1 MINYKK
7 LTEDIVKE
15 TIQNTH
21 FNNGEFLLVFFNR
34 KWNESFFNEINTIIK
49 KYDSGK

>member
-21 FNNGEFLLVFFNR
+21 FNNGEFLVFFNR
-34 KWNESFFNEINTIIK
+34 KWNESFYNEINEIIRKNK
-49 KYDSGK
+49 KSI

>member
-21 FNNGEFLLVFFNR
+21 FNSEFLLVFFNK
-34 KWNESFFNEINTIIK
+34 KWNESFLNEINTIIK

>member
-21 FNNGEFLLVFFNR
+21 FNNDEFLLVFFNR
-34 KWNESFFNEINTIIK
+34 KWNEPFLNEINTIIK
-49 KYDSGK
+49 KYGSNK